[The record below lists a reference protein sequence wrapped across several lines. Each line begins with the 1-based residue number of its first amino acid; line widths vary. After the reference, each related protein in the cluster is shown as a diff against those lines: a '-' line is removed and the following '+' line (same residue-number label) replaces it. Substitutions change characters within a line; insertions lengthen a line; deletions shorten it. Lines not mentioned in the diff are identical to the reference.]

1 MLKKAKKKSPL
12 SSIWLLHQLARLYGV
27 QTAYYD
33 MSHHRCRASVEAL
46 LAALRSLGAPVVTL
60 QDVPSAWRGLQQ
72 AQWQRPLEPVV
83 IAWDGELPAVRLR
96 LPSATAETTLV
107 SHLTLETGE
116 QEGWEWR
123 GTDLPALEKA
133 EVEGTPYVVKRL
145 PLSRRLPWGYHRLSL
160 ELAGRCE
167 EALII
172 SAPLKTYLPPESR
185 VWGVFLPLYALHT
198 QQSWGSGNFS
208 DLESLTSWV
217 AEMGGQVVATLPL
230 LPTFFDEAP
239 SPYLPV
245 SRLMWNEFYLD
256 ITKSPEL
263 QKCPSARALLASF
276 SFRDEIESL
285 RKLPLVD
292 YPRQIALKRQV
303 MEELCRCLFTEAT
316 DRLYALHRFAEDH
329 PIVENYARFRA
340 TCEKQGISWRSWP
353 QPLRD
358 GALNEGDYD
367 EEVRRYHLYVQWLAH
382 EQIQAL
388 SGEAQ
393 KKGLRL
399 YLDLPLGV
407 HPDGFDVWHER
418 SLFAPDVSVGAPPD
432 AVFTRGQNWNFPPLH
447 PEKIREQG
455 YRYAIAYLRHHLKHG
470 GILRIDHVMGLHR
483 LFWIPN
489 GVEPG
494 QGVYVRYH
502 NEELYAIL
510 ALESHRHQAILVG
523 EDLGT
528 VPPEVRPTMRRH
540 GLHRMYVLQYEVV
553 TNHQRALRPIPHNCV
568 ASLNTH
574 DMPTFASFWQGLDS
588 RDAVVTFL
596 RDKGW
601 IREPVADTGAI
612 LRACLSFLS
621 ASQARVLLVNLEDLW
636 LETRPQNIP
645 GTWKEY
651 PNWQRKARYNLEELC
666 QMPQVTDTLWII
678 DHLRRQVGIDGTEK
692 REQ

>member
-1 MLKKAKKKSPL
+1 
-12 SSIWLLHQLARLYGV
+12 
-27 QTAYYD
+27 
-33 MSHHRCRASVEAL
+33 
-46 LAALRSLGAPVVTL
+46 
-60 QDVPSAWRGLQQ
+60 
-72 AQWQRPLEPVV
+72 
-83 IAWDGELPAVRLR
+83 
-96 LPSATAETTLV
+96 
-107 SHLTLETGE
+107 
-116 QEGWEWR
+116 
-123 GTDLPALEKA
+123 
-133 EVEGTPYVVKRL
+133 
-145 PLSRRLPWGYHRLSL
+145 
-160 ELAGRCE
+160 
-167 EALII
+167 
-172 SAPLKTYLPPESR
+172 
-185 VWGVFLPLYALHT
+185 
-198 QQSWGSGNFS
+198 
-208 DLESLTSWV
+208 
-217 AEMGGQVVATLPL
+217 
-230 LPTFFDEAP
+230 
-239 SPYLPV
+239 
-245 SRLMWNEFYLD
+245 
-256 ITKSPEL
+256 
-263 QKCPSARALLASF
+263 
-276 SFRDEIESL
+276 
-285 RKLPLVD
+285 
-292 YPRQIALKRQV
+292 
-303 MEELCRCLFTEAT
+303 MEELCRCLFTETT

-329 PIVENYARFRA
+329 PMVENYARFRA

-678 DHLRRQVGIDGTEK
+678 DHLRRQG
-692 REQ
+692 RHR